1 MSVLRGQALSM
12 RRSFLVFVIVA
23 LAPLHHAGIQAAQ
36 VTPVPYKHAY
46 YLFLDG
52 DRTGCEACYVPLL
65 ITQNTLEQIAG
76 AGTFEESI
84 LIITYERDSI
94 WQSKGTEP
102 LHAQDIES
110 GTRIVRL
117 NSKRYR
123 YQEISAKEV
132 LKLLE
137 NPMGSI
143 PISRPAAPGMSLEKS
158 TREELIKVFKKQQ

>member
-1 MSVLRGQALSM
+1 MNSLRWRPLCRRNSLALM
-12 RRSFLVFVIVA
+12 IAGLI
-23 LAPLHHAGIQAAQ
+23 LLHHADTRAAQAASA
-36 VTPVPYKHAY
+36 PYKHAY

-65 ITQNTLEQIAG
+65 ITQGTLEQITG
-76 AGTFEESI
+76 AGTSEEGM

-94 WQSKGTEP
+94 WQSKGTVRLP
-102 LHAQDIES
+102 AKDIES
-110 GTRIVRL
+110 GPRIVRL

-158 TREELIKVFKKQQ
+158 TREELIKAFKKQP

>member
-65 ITQNTLEQIAG
+65 ITQSTLEQIAG
-76 AGTFEESI
+76 ADTFEEGM

-94 WQSKGTEP
+94 WQSKGMEP
-102 LHAQDIES
+102 LHAQDIEP
-110 GTRIVRL
+110 GPRIVRL

-143 PISRPAAPGMSLEKS
+143 PISRIMTPGMPPDGPSLAQ
-158 TREELIKVFKKQQ
+158 LIRDFKKQ

>member
-1 MSVLRGQALSM
+1 MSVLRGQPLSM

-23 LAPLHHAGIQAAQ
+23 LALFHHPGTLAAPPS
-36 VTPVPYKHAY
+36 PVVYRHAY

-52 DRTGCEACYVPLL
+52 AGTGCEACYVPLL
-65 ITQNTLEQIAG
+65 ITQSTLEQIAG
-76 AGTFEESI
+76 AGTFEEGI

-94 WQSKGTEP
+94 WQSKGTES

-117 NSKRYR
+117 NSERYR
-123 YQEISAKEV
+123 YQEISAKEI

-158 TREELIKVFKKQQ
+158 TREELINAFKKQQ